1 MSNVVQIL
9 AIVVSSL
16 LLALVL
22 ELVRRRKLT
31 EEHSFIW
38 ILCALALLVLSIWR
52 ELMHTVAAWLGIFY
66 PPMVL
71 LLVLIF
77 FVFVALLYFSVVIST
92 QRSQIEQ
99 LMVEVAVLSAR
110 EPDADRTSKDRIPG
124 DDGQV
129 EPAADGEG
137 GVGAI
142 RPGSDDS

>member
-1 MSNVVQIL
+1 MSNLVQIL

-38 ILCALALLVLSIWR
+38 ILCSLALLVLSIWR

-77 FVFVALLYFSVVIST
+77 FVFVALLYFSVVISN
-92 QRSQIEQ
+92 QRAQIEQ

-110 EPDADRTSKDRIPG
+110 EPEDDRTPG
-124 DDGQV
+124 ADDEDPSAEAHVPQSG
-129 EPAADGEG
+129 
-137 GVGAI
+137 
-142 RPGSDDS
+142 R